1 MARKTKSALH
11 FVTGADIEV
20 NKGTLGLRD
29 SAQPGYVPPV
39 EDKKPAKK
47 APAKKADDK

>member
-1 MARKTKSALH
+1 MAQVPRKAIG

-20 NKGTLGLRD
+20 NKLDEGGGLKE
-29 SAQPGYVPPV
+29 SAQP
-39 EDKKPAKK
+39 KAATAPAKK